1 LPNRKTVRKCLRNER
16 PPNNS
21 AIDNKG
27 GHVFSKFCNTPAG
40 ASAAAGAFSVEIAD
54 LTAVGSL
61 NDVYNG
67 PTGDSLFVF
76 TRLGG
81 AQASVPNGG
90 NRLDGSLEPLAS
102 MAFADGGLP

>member
-27 GHVFSKFCNTPAG
+27 GHVFSKNCNTPAG
-40 ASAAAGAFSVEIAD
+40 ASAAAAAFSVEIA

-67 PTGDSLFVF
+67 PTGGDLFVF

-81 AQASVPNGG
+81 AQASVPTGG
-90 NRLDGSLEPLAS
+90 NRLDGSFEPLAS
-102 MAFADGGLP
+102 MAFADGGLS